1 MILRALQLSAP
12 GNSVGAILNAES
24 TIAAPP
30 AASEL
35 AFPDARQLRSRDV
48 FRLVA
53 RAWPFIRP
61 YRRHLVYL
69 FLATLPVLLGGLLA
83 LNLIRVFFDV
93 VGHGA
98 ALTPL
103 QAWMLRVP
111 LHADRRIVL
120 IHACIVGGV
129 ASVAGLAVIG
139 LLLGYAVWILQ
150 RISNLFRVNLY
161 TRMQELSV
169 RFHSEE
175 KIGDAI
181 FRMFQDSAAIPG
193 VVNGLIVQPLIIVP
207 AATASILY
215 LLWYDY
221 RMALIAALLIPADFL
236 LAWMFADSMR
246 AGFIAERETT
256 AHATTRIEET
266 LASIKTV
273 KAFGTEAREAET
285 YARDNWAAFIAARRA
300 RLMLARYRV
309 MTNTVRGLAYVAAL
323 YFGATEVMAGGTAG
337 LGHVAVSLGLFQGSL
352 ALVAGAS
359 ARMRNLTNHWGS
371 MQDVVVAI
379 SRVLEMLRLT
389 PEQGVSGGR
398 VIPPKSAALLTF
410 DHVTFG
416 YDPRTPVLSGVNLEA
431 RVGEITAIAGPSG
444 SGKSTIISLIVR
456 FFDPTA
462 GRILLDAE
470 PIRDFDL
477 PAWRGMLSV
486 ALQENP
492 LFTATLRDNVAYGRP
507 NASTSEVAEA
517 IRRAGLGD
525 FVRSLP
531 GGLDTMLGEKG
542 SKLSAGQAQRLGLA
556 RAILRDAPI
565 LLLDEPTSSL
575 DVATEDAVMRGLRDW
590 VNEAPGRRMA
600 IIATHRRTTASRA
613 DRIYHLAAGR
623 LVAAAG
629 STLDDGP
636 VREVSNA

>member
-1 MILRALQLSAP
+1 M
-12 GNSVGAILNAES
+12 NAES
-24 TIAAPP
+24 TIAAPA

-53 RAWPFIRP
+53 QAWPFIRP
-61 YRRHLVYL
+61 YRRHLGYL
-69 FLATLPVLLGGLLA
+69 LLAPLPLLLGGLLA
-83 LNLIRVFFDV
+83 LDLTRVFFDV
-93 VGHGA
+93 VGNGHP
-98 ALTPL
+98 LTPA
-103 QAWMLRVP
+103 QAWMLHVP
-111 LHADRRIVL
+111 LHADRRLVL
-120 IHACIVGGV
+120 IHACTIGGIAGVVGLI
-129 ASVAGLAVIG
+129 ASAFT
-139 LLLGYAVWILQ
+139 LGYAVWILQ

-181 FRMFQDSAAIPG
+181 FRMFQDSAAIPN
-193 VVNGLIVQPLIIVP
+193 VINGLIVQPLIFFPV
-207 AATASILY
+207 ATASILY
-215 LLWYDY
+215 LVWYDY
-221 RMALIAALLIPADFL
+221 RMALIAALLMPANL
-236 LAWMFADSMR
+236 ILAWMFGDSMR
-246 AGFIAERETT
+246 SAFIAERETT

-273 KAFGTEAREAET
+273 KAFGTEAREADT
-285 YARDNWAAFIAARRA
+285 YARDNWDAFIAARRA

-323 YFGATEVMAGGTAG
+323 YVGATEVTAGGTGG
-337 LGHVAVSLGLFQGSL
+337 LARAAVSLGLFQGSL
-352 ALVAGAS
+352 ALFGSLS
-359 ARMRNLTNHWGS
+359 ARTRNLTDLWGS

-379 SRVLEMLRLT
+379 SRVLEMLRRT
-389 PEQGVSGGR
+389 PEQSVSSGR
-398 VIPPKSAALLTF
+398 AVPPKTAALLTF
-410 DHVTFG
+410 DRVTFG
-416 YDPRTPVLSGVNLEA
+416 YDPRTPVLTGVNLEA
-431 RVGEITAIAGPSG
+431 RVGQITAIAGPSG

-462 GRILLDAE
+462 GRVLLDAE

-492 LFTATLRDNVAYGRP
+492 LFTATLRHNLAYGRP
-507 NASTSEVAEA
+507 NASTADVAEA
-517 IRRAGLGD
+517 IHRAGLGD

-531 GGLDTMLGEKG
+531 AGLDTMLGEKG
-542 SKLSAGQAQRLGLA
+542 AKLSAGQAQRLGLA

-565 LLLDEPTSSL
+565 LLLDEPTSAL
-575 DVATEDAVMRGLRDW
+575 DVATEEIVMRGLRDW
-590 VNEAPGRRMA
+590 VNEAPKRRMA

-623 LVAAAG
+623 LVAADG
-629 STLDDGP
+629 SALDDGP
-636 VREVSNA
+636 VLEVKNA